1 MLNNISNFIFDL
13 DGTILN
19 SSDEVLRCFE
29 KAFKAAHYPINVKN
43 LNSDIIG
50 PPLKEIIKLVA
61 PELTNDL
68 IIENIM
74 SNFRKIYDYDED
86 DISFIYPGVYDLLER
101 LSSSGNKLFIATF
114 KPNIPT
120 MRIIKQFKL
129 DMFKDVYTIDK
140 SGKTVS
146 KSEMITDILL
156 KYNLSKNETAMIGDA
171 LSDINAA
178 KQAGVYS
185 VAVLWGYGND
195 KTALKSNADICIE
208 LDDLTKIKN
217 LQGVI

>member
-29 KAFKAAHYPINVKN
+29 KAFKAADYPINVKN

-50 PPLKEIIKLVA
+50 PPLKEIIKLIA

-86 DISFIYPGVYDLLER
+86 DISF
-101 LSSSGNKLFIATF
+101 
-114 KPNIPT
+114 
-120 MRIIKQFKL
+120 
-129 DMFKDVYTIDK
+129 TIDK

-156 KYNLSKNETAMIGDA
+156 KYNLSKNKTAMIGDA

-178 KQAGVYS
+178 KQVGVYS

>member
-13 DGTILN
+13 DGTIIN

-29 KAFKAAHYPINVKN
+29 KAFKSADYPINVKN

-50 PPLKEIIKLVA
+50 PPLKEIIKLIA
-61 PELTNDL
+61 PELTNES
-68 IIENIM
+68 IIENVM

-86 DISFIYPGVYDLLER
+86 DISYIYPGIYDLLKR

-120 MRIIKQFKL
+120 MRIVKRFKL
-129 DMFKDVYTIDK
+129 DMFEDVYTIDK
-140 SGKTVS
+140 SGKSVS
-146 KSEMITDILL
+146 KTEMITDILL
-156 KYNLSKNETAMIGDA
+156 RYNLNKNETVMIGDA

-195 KTALKSNADICIE
+195 KTALKSNADICIN
-208 LDDLTKIKN
+208 LDDLDKIKN
-217 LQGVI
+217 LQGIM